1 MKNLV
6 RKSMFVLSFLGLF
19 TFATPKQSCAKS
31 EECPMY
37 RVCCGCDCDGD
48 GEQDCYNI
56 RACSEHQLL
65 GFTSLLCGVSIEK
78 VSEK

>member
-1 MKNLV
+1 MKNIV
-6 RKSMFVLSFLGLF
+6 RKSMFVLSFMGLF
-19 TFATPKQSCAKS
+19 TFATSKQSYATND
-31 EECPMY
+31 CPIY

-65 GFTSLLCGVSIEK
+65 GFTSLLCGITIEK
-78 VSEK
+78 VAEK